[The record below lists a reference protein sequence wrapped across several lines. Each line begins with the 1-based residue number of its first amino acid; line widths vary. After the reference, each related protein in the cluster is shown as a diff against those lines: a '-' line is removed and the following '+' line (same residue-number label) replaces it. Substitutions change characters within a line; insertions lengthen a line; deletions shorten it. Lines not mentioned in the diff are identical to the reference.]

1 MGDDGCRNQIN
12 WSFRCG
18 LYHLFHNS
26 IAQLW
31 RAIHSFYLA
40 FMIFIIVYDSGKS
53 LIRLS
58 YLVPVTST
66 GKFEVKTL
74 N

>member
-1 MGDDGCRNQIN
+1 MVFITY
-12 WSFRCG
+12 FTTPYII
-18 LYHLFHNS
+18 LK
-26 IAQLW
+26 AQLW